1 MLIQRGNR
9 EEAHPVNTS
18 RPHRRRLVGG
28 WMLRPPLMRRYA
40 SRAMS
45 SMRTA
50 LKGTAASVIRE
61 RILPWTAAEPPVRNP
76 LASPSLR
83 NCISRI
89 IGVSPPIS
97 TLHRRLLPKWRKLCQ
112 RDRERRGAKPPSS
125 GGVEF
130 LGVLEPRGGCLP
142 RSLPCQLGRDG
153 GWSYRGYG
161 SYWRL

>member
-1 MLIQRGNR
+1 MDAAAPSNATLRQSRYVEYANRTRGNR
-9 EEAHPVNTS
+9 
-18 RPHRRRLVGG
+18 RIRD
-28 WMLRPPLMRRYA
+28 
-40 SRAMS
+40 
-45 SMRTA
+45 
-50 LKGTAASVIRE
+50 KGAE
-61 RILPWTAAEPPVRNP
+61 RILPWTAAEPPLRNP